1 MSDFIPELSKFSAEN
16 KKNKPS
22 STLSSLWI
30 KIEKH
35 QKRNANFTKKRNKL
49 FEQFKQ
55 EAQPAEQKLADAIT
69 AQVEHLI
76 NFLSKKSLTDKQRD
90 ELLGWISDDID
101 YLAAHPFSE
110 GIDIEGLREK
120 INTELTLLLENQEQT
135 IDEESIAELAHMLD
149 EMFDGEM
156 QFNREELIELIKDPA
171 LIQAH
176 IQRFHEKMHE
186 EDAVDDDEFT
196 AEFDEAFDK
205 EFDEDFFEDFD
216 YQHYSDFSDRENKH
230 ELGIL
235 EKLFKGSQLNKM
247 YKRLAAKLHPD
258 KESDATKK
266 AIKHDLMQQL
276 ASARE
281 NKDVF
286 TLLTL
291 YHEHIDDDSFNFDAE
306 TLAAIEALLSK
317 KVSELNAELKEL
329 KSADTPEAIVWEHFH
344 GRSNKITTENIA
356 IHTER
361 LEDEVMSINQ
371 FVVSTSTL
379 KTLKTELNTRIKQ
392 REASPFFDFDFDDDD
407 SMFGVPF

>member
-16 KKNKPS
+16 ENNKPTS
-22 STLSSLWI
+22 ALSALWI

-35 QKRNANFTKKRNKL
+35 QKRNANFTKKRTKL

-55 EAQPAEQKLADAIT
+55 EAQPSEQKLADAIT

-76 NFLSKKSLTDKQRD
+76 HFLSKKSLTDKQRN
-90 ELLGWISDDID
+90 ELLEWVSSDID
-101 YLAAHPFSE
+101 YLATHPFSE
-110 GIDIEGLREK
+110 GIDVADLREK
-120 INTELTLLLENQEQT
+120 INIELTLLAETLDQT
-135 IDEESIAELAHMLD
+135 VDEESIAELANMLD

-156 QFNREELIELIKDPA
+156 QFDREELIELIKNPA
-171 LIQAH
+171 LIQEH
-176 IQRFHEKMHE
+176 VQRFHEKMHE
-186 EDAVDDDEFT
+186 EAAADDEYN
-196 AEFDEAFDK
+196 AEFN
-205 EFDEDFFEDFD
+205 EDFFEDFD
-216 YQHYSDFSDRENKH
+216 YQNYSDFSERENKH

-247 YKRLAAKLHPD
+247 YKRLASKLHPD

-306 TLAAIEALLSK
+306 TLTAIEALLSK
-317 KVSELNAELKEL
+317 KVSELNTELREL
-329 KSADTPEAIVWEHFH
+329 KSADTPEAIVWEHFN

-356 IHTER
+356 IHTDR
-361 LEDEVMSINQ
+361 IEDEVVSINQ
-371 FVVSTSTL
+371 FIVSTTTL
-379 KTLKTELNTRIKQ
+379 KALKTELNSRIKD
-392 REASPFFDFDFDDDD
+392 REASSFFNFNGDLA
-407 SMFGVPF
+407 SMLGVPF

>member
-1 MSDFIPELSKFSAEN
+1 MSDFIPELSKFSAAN
-16 KKNKPS
+16 DKNKPS

-35 QKRNANFTKKRNKL
+35 QKRNANFIKKRSKL
-49 FEQFKQ
+49 FDQFKQ
-55 EAQPAEQKLADAIT
+55 QAQPAEQKLAEAIT
-69 AQVEHLI
+69 AQAEHLI
-76 NFLSKKSLTDKQRD
+76 HFLSKKSLTDKQRN
-90 ELLGWISDDID
+90 ELLGWISDEID
-101 YLAAHPFSE
+101 YLATHPFSE
-110 GIDIEGLREK
+110 GIDVVDLREQ
-120 INTELTLLLENQEQT
+120 INTELTLLTESLDQAV
-135 IDEESIAELAHMLD
+135 DEESIAELANMLD

-156 QFNREELIELIKDPA
+156 QFDREELIELIKNPA
-171 LIQAH
+171 LIQEH

-186 EDAVDDDEFT
+186 EELTEEDEYN
-196 AEFDEAFDK
+196 AKLDEEFDAES
-205 EFDEDFFEDFD
+205 DEDFFDGFD
-216 YQHYSDFSDRENKH
+216 YQDYRDFSERENRH

-356 IHTER
+356 IHAER
-361 LEDEVMSINQ
+361 LADEVMSINQ
-371 FVVSTSTL
+371 FIVSTSTL
-379 KTLKTELNTRIKQ
+379 KALKTELNTRIKQ
-392 REASPFFDFDFDDDD
+392 RESSPFFNFDDDLA

>member
-1 MSDFIPELSKFSAEN
+1 MNDFIPELSKFSAEN

-35 QKRNANFTKKRNKL
+35 QKRNANFIKKRTKL

-55 EAQPAEQKLADAIT
+55 QAQPAEQKLAEAIT
-69 AQVEHLI
+69 AQAEHLI
-76 NFLSKKSLTDKQRD
+76 RFLSKKSLTDKQRN
-90 ELLGWISDDID
+90 ELLGWVSDDID
-101 YLAAHPFSE
+101 YLATHPFSE
-110 GIDIEGLREK
+110 GIDVADLREQ
-120 INTELTLLLENQEQT
+120 INTELTLLAESLDQAV
-135 IDEESIAELAHMLD
+135 DEESIVELANMLD

-156 QFNREELIELIKDPA
+156 QFNREELIEIIKNPA
-171 LIQAH
+171 LIQEH
-176 IQRFHEKMHE
+176 VQRFHEKMNE
-186 EDAVDDDEFT
+186 EEIEKDDDSQEF
-196 AEFDEAFDK
+196 EQGFE
-205 EFDEDFFEDFD
+205 EDFD
-216 YQHYSDFSDRENKH
+216 YQYNRSFSKRNSKE

-356 IHTER
+356 IHAER

-371 FVVSTSTL
+371 FIVSTSTL
-379 KTLKTELNTRIKQ
+379 KALKAELNTRIKQ
-392 REASPFFDFDFDDDD
+392 REASPFFNFDDDVE
-407 SMFGVPF
+407 SMLGVPF

>member
-1 MSDFIPELSKFSAEN
+1 MNGIIPELSKFSAEN

-35 QKRNANFTKKRNKL
+35 QKRNANFTKKRSKL

-55 EAQPAEQKLADAIT
+55 QAQPAEQKLADAIT

-76 NFLSKKSLTDKQRD
+76 RFLSKKSLTDKQRN
-90 ELLGWISDDID
+90 ELLGWVSDDID
-101 YLAAHPFSE
+101 YLATHLFSE
-110 GIDIEGLREK
+110 GIDVADLREQ
-120 INTELTLLLENQEQT
+120 INTELTLLTESLDQAV
-135 IDEESIAELAHMLD
+135 DEESIAELANMLD
-149 EMFDGEM
+149 EMFGGEM
-156 QFNREELIELIKDPA
+156 QFNREELIEIIKNPA
-171 LIQAH
+171 LIQEH
-176 IQRFHEKMHE
+176 VQRFHEKMNE
-186 EDAVDDDEFT
+186 EEIEKDDDSEEF
-196 AEFDEAFDK
+196 EQGFE
-205 EFDEDFFEDFD
+205 EDFD
-216 YQHYSDFSDRENKH
+216 YQYNRSFSKRNSKE

-317 KVSELNAELKEL
+317 KVGELNAELKEL

-356 IHTER
+356 THTER
-361 LEDEVMSINQ
+361 LEDEIMSINQ
-371 FVVSTSTL
+371 FIVSTSTL
-379 KTLKTELNTRIKQ
+379 KALKTELNTRIKQ
-392 REASPFFDFDFDDDD
+392 RESSPFFNFDDDLA

>member
-1 MSDFIPELSKFSAEN
+1 MNNIIPELSKFSAEN

-35 QKRNANFTKKRNKL
+35 QKRNANFTKKRSKL

-55 EAQPAEQKLADAIT
+55 QAQPAEQKLADAIT

-76 NFLSKKSLTDKQRD
+76 RFLSKKSLTDKQRN
-90 ELLGWISDDID
+90 ELLGWVSDDID
-101 YLAAHPFSE
+101 YLATHLFSE
-110 GIDIEGLREK
+110 GIDVADLREQ
-120 INTELTLLLENQEQT
+120 INTELTLLTESLDQAV
-135 IDEESIAELAHMLD
+135 DEESIVELANMLD

-156 QFNREELIELIKDPA
+156 QFNREELIEIIKNPA
-171 LIQAH
+171 LIQEH
-176 IQRFHEKMHE
+176 VQRFHEKMNE
-186 EDAVDDDEFT
+186 EEIEKDDDSEEF
-196 AEFDEAFDK
+196 EQGFE
-205 EFDEDFFEDFD
+205 EDFD
-216 YQHYSDFSDRENKH
+216 YQYNRSFSKRNSKE

-317 KVSELNAELKEL
+317 KVGELNAELKEL

-356 IHTER
+356 THTER
-361 LEDEVMSINQ
+361 LEDEIMSINQ
-371 FVVSTSTL
+371 FIVSTSTL
-379 KTLKTELNTRIKQ
+379 KALKTELNTRIKQ
-392 REASPFFDFDFDDDD
+392 RESSPFFNFDDDLA